1 MAPTLAAL
9 KSTPALPLEEKM
21 MRVDQ
26 VRAARTEAADQL
38 LVEDT
43 AAVVMSM
50 GLALR
55 SPDQPRGL

>member
-1 MAPTLAAL
+1 
-9 KSTPALPLEEKM
+9 M